1 MQSRLEYWYIAA
13 ALAASLLALVFW
25 GDGVALFFHLNQLNV
40 PFHDTWWSGL
50 TVFGDTLVVVTL
62 CLPLVIR
69 APRLVWTLVIAGVM
83 AALVIRVGKVSLF
96 TLRPAGVFTA
106 EDFHLIGL
114 AHKRGAFPSGH
125 SATIA
130 VFAAGCFMALRHS
143 GHLLLPY
150 GLLLV
155 GALVAISRVMV
166 GAHWPADVVAGVI
179 VGWLAIVPAGYISAR
194 FFPAV
199 VRDLLPVL
207 LLVCVANLLFS
218 HDTGY
223 PRAYPLSELI
233 ALSCLLLSLHLI
245 NWRWRVIQ
253 GQAMAVAATFYQRKG

>member
-1 MQSRLEYWYIAA
+1 MWTRLEYWGIAA
-13 ALAASLLALVFW
+13 VLSVSLLVLVYW
-25 GDGVALFFHLNQLNV
+25 GDGAALFFYLNQLNF

-50 TVFGDTLVVVTL
+50 TVFGDTVVVVTL

-69 APRLVWTLVIAGVM
+69 APRLVWTLVIAGVL

-96 TLRPAGVFTA
+96 TLRPAGVFA
-106 EDFHLIGL
+106 VEDFHLIGL

-130 VFAAGCFMALRHS
+130 VFVAGCFIALRHS
-143 GHLLLPY
+143 GQWLLPY

-155 GALVAISRVMV
+155 AALVAISRVMV
-166 GAHWPADVVAGVI
+166 GAHWPTDVVAGVI

-194 FFPAV
+194 FFPAA
-199 VRDLLPVL
+199 VRNLLPVL
-207 LLVCVANLLFS
+207 LLACTANLLFA

-223 PRAYPLSELI
+223 PRAYPLVELV
-233 ALSCLLLSLHLI
+233 ALTCLFLSLHLI

-253 GQAMAVAATFYQRKG
+253 DQVMAAAASVYPRKG